1 MQKRTIEKLSGVLF
15 DISDDL
21 RTLDKAKIMNVVNYY
36 IFYYWNREDER
47 EDISAIYRKEQKP
60 IIQNIFSIT
69 EPSNDVVKRNRYEK
83 QRKEHL
89 FNELDA

>member
-1 MQKRTIEKLSGVLF
+1 MRNKVQKKTIERLSGVLF

-21 RTLDKAKIMNVVNYY
+21 RTFDKAKIMNVVNYY

-69 EPSNDVVKRNRYEK
+69 TETSNDVKRNRYEK
-83 QRKEHL
+83 QRI
-89 FNELDA
+89 